1 MKATPNSDIC
11 SEQVPAYI
19 LGDSA
24 YPNRVRSVP
33 TYQLSSQGDPIT
45 RHLNEQLAAVRYCI
59 ENAFGILKGRF
70 RILNRDMECA
80 SEDMGRAIRLILTI
94 FTLHNFLVDRV
105 DAVVIEPILR
115 DAEEQELGVMNAQDR
130 DVGTRDILWRH
141 RCYYETEE

>member
-45 RHLNEQLAAVRYCI
+45 RHLNEQLAAV
-59 ENAFGILKGRF
+59 
-70 RILNRDMECA
+70 
-80 SEDMGRAIRLILTI
+80 
-94 FTLHNFLVDRV
+94 
-105 DAVVIEPILR
+105 
-115 DAEEQELGVMNAQDR
+115 
-130 DVGTRDILWRH
+130 
-141 RCYYETEE
+141 